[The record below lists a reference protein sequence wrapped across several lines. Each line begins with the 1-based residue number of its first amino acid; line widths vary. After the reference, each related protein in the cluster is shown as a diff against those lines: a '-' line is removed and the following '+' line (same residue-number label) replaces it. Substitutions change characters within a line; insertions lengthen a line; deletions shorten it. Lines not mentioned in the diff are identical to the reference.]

1 MGPYHFKPQSPM
13 VLLDGRA
20 VADALLEQVTGE
32 VRALKEKGITPK
44 LAFLLVGQNPA
55 SVTYVGQ
62 KQKACE
68 RTGIAFEH
76 HDFEETVTTEALM
89 EKIEELDG
97 REDVHG
103 ILVQLPLPAG
113 VNTPLVLRALQPKKD
128 VDGFHAYNLGKM
140 LLSAEFEHLAPC
152 TPKGVIKLLEHYKIP
167 IQGREVVV
175 VGHSNIVGKPLSV
188 MFLNRNATVTTC
200 HKFTQNLA
208 EHTRRAD
215 ILVVAVGK
223 AGLITADMVKE
234 GAVVVDVGINRMD
247 GKLVGDVEFEHV
259 SPKVS
264 HISPVPGGVG
274 PMTVACLMENTV
286 IAAKRLHEKS
296 SS

>member
-1 MGPYHFKPQSPM
+1 MI
-13 VLLDGRA
+13 LLDGRA
-20 VADALLEQVTGE
+20 VADRLLEQVAGE
-32 VRALKEKGITPK
+32 VRALKEKRITPK

-68 RTGIAFEH
+68 KTGIEFEH
-76 HDFEETVTTEALM
+76 LDFPDTATTEQLVAAI
-89 EKIEELDG
+89 EKLDA
-97 REDVHG
+97 RDDVHG
-103 ILVQLPLPAG
+103 ILIQLPLPAS

-140 LLSAEFEHLAPC
+140 LLSGKLGEFEHLAPC

-167 IQGREVVV
+167 IEGREVVV
-175 VGHSNIVGKPLSV
+175 VGHSNIVGKPMSV

-200 HKFTQNLA
+200 HKFTKNLA

-234 GAVVVDVGINRMD
+234 GAVVVDVGINRLSGKD
-247 GKLVGDVEFEHV
+247 GKLVGDVDFDAV
-259 SPKVS
+259 AKKVAYL
-264 HISPVPGGVG
+264 SPVPGGVG
-274 PMTVACLMENTV
+274 PMTVACLMENV
-286 IAAKRLHEKS
+286 MIAAKRLS
-296 SS
+296 IVP